1 MIAIAFSTFKEI
13 YRKKIFHVV
22 GVLTIAYLGILTFIL
37 NSIGKEVMSHKSMI
51 TMIADLSS
59 VISILGF
66 YFSSM
71 LVAFLTIMLSIGII
85 SSEVESGTIL
95 TILTKPIRRSEYILG
110 KYIGTGILI
119 ILYSAFIYIA
129 VIAISAIS
137 GISIV
142 KTFGII
148 SLGKGFLFFILQPL
162 TILALSIY
170 GGTRFKTLNNGILVI
185 FIYMVGLIG
194 GVMEQIGA
202 MVNKS
207 SLTTI
212 GIIASLI
219 SPFEAVYKKMISSI
233 FSTLGSFSVF
243 GGFGTQG
250 TSTTPSIWMMIYVF
264 GYLIF
269 FIFISI
275 RTFNKKDIV

>member
-1 MIAIAFSTFKEI
+1 MIAVAFSTFKEI
-13 YRKKIFHVV
+13 YRKKIFHVI
-22 GVLTIAYLGILTFIL
+22 GVLTIAYLCILSFIL
-37 NSIGKEVMSHKSMI
+37 NSIGKEAMNYKNMIAMI
-51 TMIADLSS
+51 TDLSS
-59 VISILGF
+59 IISILGF

-95 TILTKPIRRSEYILG
+95 TILTKPIRRREYILG
-110 KYIGTGILI
+110 KYLGTGILI
-119 ILYSAFIYIA
+119 VLYSAFIYIA
-129 VIAISAIS
+129 VIGISTIS
-137 GISIV
+137 GISII
-142 KTFGII
+142 KTFGVA
-148 SLGKGFLFFILQPL
+148 SLSKGFLFFILQPL
-162 TILALSIY
+162 TILALSIC
-170 GGTRFKTLNNGILVI
+170 GGTRFKTLSNGILVI

-219 SPFEAVYKKMISSI
+219 SPFDAIYKKMISTI

-243 GGFGTQG
+243 GGFGMQG
-250 TSTTPSIWMMIYVF
+250 TSTTPSVWMMVYVF
-264 GYLIF
+264 VYLIF
-269 FIFISI
+269 LIFISI
-275 RTFNKKDIV
+275 KTFNKKDIG

>member
-1 MIAIAFSTFKEI
+1 MITIAFSTFKEI
-13 YRKKIFHVV
+13 YRKKIFHVI
-22 GVLTIAYLGILTFIL
+22 GVLTIAYLGILSFIL
-37 NSIGKEVMSHKSMI
+37 NSIGKEVMSHKNMISMV
-51 TMIADLSS
+51 ADLSS

-110 KYIGTGILI
+110 KYLGTGTLI
-119 ILYSAFIYIA
+119 VLYSAFIYIS
-129 VIAISAIS
+129 VIAISTVS

-142 KTFGII
+142 ETFGVA
-148 SLGKGFLFFILQPL
+148 SLSKGFLFFILQPL

-170 GGTRFKTLNNGILVI
+170 GGTKFKTLSNGILVI

-194 GVMEQIGA
+194 GVMEQAGA
-202 MVNKS
+202 IANKS

-219 SPFEAVYKKMISSI
+219 SPFETIYKKMISTI
-233 FSTLGSFSVF
+233 FTNLGSFTIF
-243 GGFGTQG
+243 GGFGMQG
-250 TSTTPSIWMMIYVF
+250 TSTTPSIWMMAYVLV
-264 GYLIF
+264 YLIF
-269 FIFISI
+269 LILISI
-275 RTFNKKDIV
+275 RTFNKKDIG